1 MSLTNSVK
9 ICFVCL
15 GNICRSPLAQGVF
28 ETLVAKRNLKDSIH
42 IESAG
47 TGNWHVGNPPDK
59 RMQATAR
66 KNGVVMNSFAR
77 QFQPEDFD
85 RFDLVIAMDQ
95 ANYADL
101 ATLCTPSIV
110 EKKLKL
116 FRSFDPKNSTT
127 QPQDVPDPYYGG
139 DEGFDNVFDIVN
151 RTSQTSLNLLKITFQ
166 SIVRK
171 QKCCRSIIHNL

>member
-1 MSLTNSVK
+1 MPSTNSVK

-28 ETLVAKRNLKDSIH
+28 ETLIAKENFQGLVH

-47 TGNWHVGNPPDK
+47 TGNWHVGKRPDK

-66 KNGVVMNSFAR
+66 KNSVDMNSLAR

-95 ANYADL
+95 ANFMDL
-101 ATLCTPSIV
+101 AALCNPTTA

-116 FRSFDPKNSTT
+116 FRSFDPENLSK
-127 QPQDVPDPYYGG
+127 QPSDVPDPYYGG
-139 DEGFDNVFDIVN
+139 DEGFDNVFNIVH
-151 RTSQTSLNLLKITFQ
+151 RTSPKILEFIKINYLN
-166 SIVRK
+166 
-171 QKCCRSIIHNL
+171 C